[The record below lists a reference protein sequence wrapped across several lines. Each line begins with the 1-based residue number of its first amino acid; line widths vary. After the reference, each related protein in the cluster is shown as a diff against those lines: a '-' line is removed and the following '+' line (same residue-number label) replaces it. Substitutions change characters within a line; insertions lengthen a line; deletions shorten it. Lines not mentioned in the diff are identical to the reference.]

1 MSEKFS
7 NNPFAEPLKNFIP
20 ENIPTPEHIPNLEEV
35 CSLFEKIL
43 GELKFETRRKLEDEQ
58 GLYLWEIKITQ
69 EDGGSVEYSY
79 IRKGDY
85 KARGLA
91 GGSASETAVHV
102 TYFNEDEIP
111 ISGQSVLKL
120 IDDKWIE
127 TL

>member
-7 NNPFAEPLKNFIP
+7 NNPFAETLKNFKP
-20 ENIPTPEHIPNLEEV
+20 EQISKPEHVPTSGEV
-35 CSLFEKIL
+35 MLLFEIL
-43 GELKFETRRKLEDEQ
+43 VKEKKYETRRKLEDEQ
-58 GLYLWEIKITQ
+58 GLYLWEIKIPQ

-91 GGSASETAVHV
+91 GGSASETAIHV
-102 TYFNEDEIP
+102 TYFDEDGIP
-111 ISGQSVLKL
+111 TSGQSVLKL

-127 TL
+127 TP